1 MTDTTFKDPYKKIH
15 IRDDSVS
22 ADTACHLGIV
32 MIIKKYYLEEK
43 ELDIF
48 SSNAF

>member
-1 MTDTTFKDPYKKIH
+1 MTDSTYEDTYKKKH
-15 IRDDSVS
+15 IRVDSVS

-32 MIIKKYYLEEK
+32 MIIKKYYSEEK